1 MKKNITILL
10 VGLSLVVVFGIY
22 YYSSKKD
29 SSSKKQDTKVT
40 TEQNTQEKK
49 ETEKKETEKKET
61 EKQIDNYKKEKDE
74 KREKQKIEDERI
86 EKENREAV
94 KKATANGNI
103 PQEYK
108 EALKKA
114 QHYSHYMYRS
124 KKWIYYQ
131 LSSTNKN
138 ELVNGDG
145 FSKEAAQYAVDNLN
159 VDFKE
164 QAVKKI
170 DGYKN
175 FDLKQ
180 IRDFMIDVELFSEE
194 ETEYAI
200 KHLKK

>member
-40 TEQNTQEKK
+40 TEQNTQK
-49 ETEKKETEKKET
+49 KKET

-131 LSSTNKN
+131 LSSTNKD